1 MIRTLVPTRPALCAA
16 ALAIFTAL
24 AAPSA
29 SAADDAAVGYVK
41 NVSGAAEIIHAGQS
55 QSMTPGAA
63 LYVDDVIATGPNGSF
78 GITLKDDTRISAGP
92 NTRLQM
98 KAFTFEP
105 AERRLSSIIEMVKGT
120 IMYISGTIAKMAPDA
135 AKIETPRGT
144 IGVRGTRF
152 LVRVGE

>member
-1 MIRTLVPTRPALCAA
+1 
-16 ALAIFTAL
+16 
-24 AAPSA
+24 
-29 SAADDAAVGYVK
+29 VK
-41 NVSGAAEIIHAGQS
+41 NVSGGAEIIHGGQT
-55 QSMTPGAA
+55 QSMTPGAP
-63 LYVDDVIATGPNGSF
+63 LYVDDVVATGADGSF
-78 GITLKDDTRISAGP
+78 GITLKDNTRISAGP

-105 AERRLSSIIEMVKGT
+105 AEGRMSSIIEMVKGT
-120 IMYISGTIAKMAPDA
+120 ILYISGTIAKLAPDA

>member
-1 MIRTLVPTRPALCAA
+1 MIPTPVPTGPALRAA
-16 ALAIFTAL
+16 ALAIFLTL

-29 SAADDAAVGYVK
+29 RAADDAAIGYVK

-55 QSMTPGAA
+55 QAMAPGAA
-63 LYVDDVIATGPNGSF
+63 LYVDDIVATDVDGSF
-78 GITLKDDTRISAGP
+78 GISLKDNTRISAGP

-105 AERRLSSIIEMVKGT
+105 AEGRMSSIIEMVRGT
-120 IMYISGTIAKMAPDA
+120 ILYISGTIAKLAPEA
-135 AKIETPRGT
+135 ARIETPRGT